1 MVIILLFSNSL
12 TQRNDCALF
21 LFGSTTK
28 KRPNNLILGRIF
40 ENEILDMVELGLQQ
54 YKAISEFKNEKIGTC
69 VKPCLVFNGPK
80 WSHTEELR
88 RLRSLLIDTFQKD
101 TVEHVR
107 LQGIE
112 HVLSFTCTED
122 VTILMRSYKILLKK
136 SGQRTPRIELVEIG
150 PSADFTVRRTK
161 IASEDLFKQAC
172 KQPKEVKSAAKKNV
186 TIDNLGNT
194 LGRVHLGKQELG
206 KIQTRRIK
214 GLKKTPEEK
223 RAVREQKKQ
232 LLKTALTEMV
242 NSQDS

>member
-1 MVIILLFSNSL
+1 M

-21 LFGSTTK
+21 SFGSSTK

-69 VKPCLVFNGPK
+69 VKPCLIFNGPK

-88 RLRSLLIDTFQKD
+88 RLRSLLIDAFQKD
-101 TVEHVR
+101 NVEYIR
-107 LQGIE
+107 LQGVE

-122 VTILMRSYKILLKK
+122 VTILMRSYKIQLKK
-136 SGQRTPRIELVEIG
+136 SGERTPRIELVEIG

-172 KQPKEVKSAAKKNV
+172 KQPKVVKSAAKKNI
-186 TIDNLGNT
+186 TIDTLGNT

-214 GLKKTPEEK
+214 GLKKSPEEK
-223 RAVREQKKQ
+223 RTAREQKKQ
-232 LLKTALTEMV
+232 LLKTALSEMV
-242 NSQDS
+242 VSQDS

>member
-21 LFGSTTK
+21 SFGSTTK